1 MKWFSDLKISKKLGL
16 GFGTI
21 LILSA
26 ILGALS
32 IKELSRL
39 NAVAID
45 LATNWMPSVE
55 FLGNLGVDTSAFR
68 RYELNYLLATDDK
81 DRQSNEESMKA
92 KLADIDK
99 DEKLYE
105 PAIASE
111 EERGIYKDFQASW
124 SAYLAAH
131 SKTMELMRNNKVD
144 EARDFALRDGRDA
157 MNAALAKLQSDVD
170 LNVNGGNTAAQLSAT
185 VITGARYWIIGLVLA
200 AVVFGTVIAFAITR
214 SISGNIHKV
223 VVNLEALA
231 ERDFTTDLDIDSKDE
246 MGTMAVALRKT
257 SDAIRSTIQS
267 LSESAQHVASASEEF
282 SATSQQITAS
292 SEEASAQANTV
303 SSATQQVTN
312 NLQTVAT
319 GSEEMSATIKDI
331 AKNAGEAARVA
342 GDAVKSAQTTNATVM
357 KLGTSSAEIGQVVK
371 VITSIAQQTNLLALN
386 ATIEAARAGEAG
398 KGFAVVAN
406 EVKEL
411 AKQTAKATEDISQR
425 IGAIQEDT
433 KSAVDAIA
441 TITTVIGTINDIST
455 TIATAVEEQ
464 SATTNEMTRNVSEA
478 ARGAGLI
485 SENVHGMAQAAQST
499 SSSAHDS
506 QKAATQLAEMST
518 QLRGLVDQFKIDN
531 GGKNGKTRKESRSAV
546 LQHS

>member
-16 GFGTI
+16 GFGVI
-21 LILSA
+21 LMLSG
-26 ILGALS
+26 ILGAIS
-32 IKELSRL
+32 IKELSKL

-55 FLGNLGVDTSAFR
+55 FLGNLGIDTSAFR
-68 RYELNYLLATDDK
+68 RAELNYLIAPDDK
-81 DRQSNEESMKA
+81 DRQSFEAAMKA
-92 KLADIDK
+92 ALVNIDK

-105 PAIASE
+105 PAIASV
-111 EERGIYKDFQASW
+111 EERGIYNEFRDAW
-124 SAYLAAH
+124 AEYLDISTKVMGLA
-131 SKTMELMRNNKVD
+131 RNNKVD
-144 EARDFALRDGRDA
+144 EARDLALHEGRTT
-157 MNAALAKLQSDVD
+157 MNAALGKLQSDVD

-185 VITGARYWIIGLVLA
+185 VISSARYWIIGLVLA
-200 AVVFGTVIAFAITR
+200 AVVLGTVIAFAITR

-223 VVNLEALA
+223 VVHLEALA
-231 ERDFTTDLDIDSKDE
+231 ERDFTTELDIDSKDE
-246 MGTMAVALRKT
+246 MGTMAAALRKT

-267 LSESAQHVASASEEF
+267 LSESAQHVAAASEEF
-282 SATSQQITAS
+282 SATSQQITAN
-292 SEEASAQANTV
+292 SEETSAQANTV

-331 AKNAGEAARVA
+331 AKNASEAARVA
-342 GDAVKSAQTTNATVM
+342 GEAVKSAQSTNATVT

-371 VITSIAQQTNLLALN
+371 AITSIAQQTNLLALN

-411 AKQTAKATEDISQR
+411 AKQTAKATEDISQK
-425 IGAIQEDT
+425 ITAIQEDT
-433 KSAVDAIA
+433 KSAVAAIG
-441 TITTVIGTINDIST
+441 TITSVIGTINDIST

-478 ARGAGLI
+478 ARGAGQI
-485 SENVHGMAQAAQST
+485 SDNVQGMAQAAQST

-506 QKAATQLAEMST
+506 QKAASQLAEMST
-518 QLRGLVDQFKIDN
+518 QLRGLVDQFKIERKAGN
-531 GGKNGKTRKESRSAV
+531 GHARRQAKDAV
-546 LQHS
+546 MQH

>member
-1 MKWFSDLKISKKLGL
+1 MKWFSDLKISKKLGV
-16 GFGTI
+16 GFGI
-21 LILSA
+21 VLVLA
-26 ILGALS
+26 AVLGGFS
-32 IKELSRL
+32 IKELSKV
-39 NAVAID
+39 NFSTVD
-45 LATNWMPSVE
+45 LATNWMPSIQI
-55 FLGNLGVDTSAFR
+55 LGQMGIDTSAFR
-68 RYELNYLLATDDK
+68 RAELNYLMSTDDK
-81 DRQSNEESMKA
+81 DRDTFEASMKE
-92 KLADIDK
+92 KLADVEK
-99 DEKLYE
+99 DEKVYE
-105 PAIASE
+105 PMIASDE
-111 EERGIYKDFQASW
+111 EHGLYNDFRTNWA
-124 SAYLAAH
+124 AYLGMN
-131 SKTMELMRNNKVD
+131 SKVMELARSNKSA
-144 EARDFALRDGRDA
+144 EARDLAMGDGRTA
-157 MNAALAKLQSDVD
+157 LNAALAKVQSDMD
-170 LNVNGGNTAAQLSAT
+170 LNNKGGQDAAAHAAEAYAT
-185 VITGARYWIIGLVLA
+185 ARYWIIGLLLGA
-200 AVVFGTVIAFAITR
+200 ITIGTIMAFAITR
-214 SISGNIHKV
+214 SVSGGIHKI

-231 ERDFTTDLDIDSKDE
+231 ERDFTAHLDIDSKDE
-246 MGTMAVALRKT
+246 IGTMAVALRKT

-433 KSAVDAIA
+433 KSAVEAIA

-485 SENVHGMAQAAQST
+485 SDNVHGMAQAAQST

-506 QKAATQLAEMST
+506 QKTASQLAEMST